1 MRVVALFFV
10 AASATYGTQTPM
22 DRVVELIEGLKAKI
36 VADGA
41 AEQTVYD
48 KYACWC
54 EETTARKAAA
64 IEDAKILIEELSKN
78 ILELKGRLG
87 TYQAEIAKLEKDI
100 ADTTEEINKAEEM
113 RKKEH
118 EEYIKKKGDL
128 EHALEN
134 LIKAIDVLTKGTTFE
149 KSEGQKAIDASMV
162 KAGVKEEEEAALLS
176 VAAGLRSAL
185 SVYNTVGIKTADVNG
200 IKSFLSNPA
209 ASLVQQ
215 HANPATQTYNAQSTV
230 IQGILS
236 QMKDDFEKELG
247 TSAEEEAA
255 AQEAHDKLM
264 ETKRAD
270 LALLE
275 ATLTKTKKSQGEDTM
290 QLAEDKEERAET
302 QKQLKADEKFFE
314 ETKAACSAKA
324 EQWSGR
330 ARSRTEELA
339 AIDEAIG
346 ILTSPEAKATFAN
359 STSTFFLQMSAV
371 ENGPKRTA
379 AFNILKKVAQDSH
392 SLRLASIASSVS
404 TTGHFDAVIK
414 DIDLMIKNLREEE
427 KADIEHRDWCEN
439 NKKSA
444 EFKNENLQYDQE
456 QLTQKIDR
464 ANGHKD
470 KLEDEV
476 AKTDTEKNTTLLA
489 MEEALASRNA
499 ENKAFKQALK
509 DDADAVALISQA
521 IEVLSGYYSLLQKK
535 QPEYKANEDTP
546 PETFEGDYEGRK
558 TEGGGIIA
566 ILSMIKEDIEKEMKV
581 ASKEEAEALKA
592 YQELYADSKATVDA
606 LDAKIVSLG
615 QDIAGKMKE
624 IADLETVKQNKA
636 DTEAATDAFI
646 TDLGP
651 NCDWVDKYFDSRM
664 SKRKAEMEGLQS
676 AKAVLAGAES
686 EGPALV
692 TTHATVDEELRD
704 LDATEAKFQRSFLQQ
719 RKA

>member
-10 AASATYGTQTPM
+10 SALATAGTQTPM

-100 ADTTEEINKAEEM
+100 KDTTEEINKAEEM
-113 RKKEH
+113 RTKEH
-118 EEYIKKKGDL
+118 EEYIKKKGDM

-134 LIKAIDVLTKGTTFE
+134 LIKAIDTLTKGTTFE
-149 KSEGQKAIDASMV
+149 KSAGQKDIDASMV
-162 KAGVKEEEEAALLS
+162 KAGVKTEEEVALMG

-185 SVYNTVGIKTADVNG
+185 SVYNSVSLKTADVSP
-200 IKSFLSNPA
+200 IKSFLSNSGGA
-209 ASLVQQ
+209 LVQE
-215 HANPATQTYNAQSTV
+215 HANPATQTYNAQSGV

-275 ATLTKTKKSQGEDTM
+275 ATLVKTKKSQGEDTM
-290 QLAEDKEERAET
+290 QLAEDQEERSET
-302 QKQLKADEKFFE
+302 QLQLKADEKFFD
-314 ETKAACSAKA
+314 ETKKSCSAKA

-330 ARSRTEELA
+330 SRSRTEELA

-359 STSTFFLQMSAV
+359 STSTFFLQMSEV
-371 ENGPKRTA
+371 ESGPKRVA
-379 AFNILKKVAQDSH
+379 AFNLLKKLAQNSH
-392 SLRLASIASSVS
+392 SLQLATIAASVQ
-404 TTGHFDAVIK
+404 TQGHFDQVIK
-414 DIDLMIKNLREEE
+414 DIDLMIKNLRDEE
-427 KADIEHRDWCEN
+427 KADIEHRDWCESET
-439 NKKSA
+439 KSA
-444 EFKNENLQYDQE
+444 EFKNENLQYDQD
-456 QLTQKIDR
+456 QLTQKIER
-464 ANGHKD
+464 ADNQKV
-470 KLEDEV
+470 KLEEEV
-476 AKTDTEKNTTLLA
+476 AKTDEEKNMTLTA
-489 MEEALASRNA
+489 MAEALATRNS
-499 ENKAFKQALK
+499 ENAAFKQALK
-509 DDADAVALISQA
+509 DDSDAVALISQA

-535 QPEYKANEDTP
+535 QPEYKSNPDTP

-558 TEGGGIIA
+558 SEGGGIIA

-581 ASKEEAEALKA
+581 ASEEEAEALKA
-592 YQELYADSKATVDA
+592 YEALRADSQATVDA

-624 IADLETVKQNKA
+624 IADLESVKQNKA
-636 DTEAATDAFI
+636 DSEAATDAFL

-664 SKRKAEMEGLQS
+664 SKRKAEMEGLQE
-676 AKAVLAGAES
+676 AKAILAGAES
-686 EGPALV
+686 EGPALI
-692 TTHATVDEELRD
+692 TQHATVDEELKD
-704 LDATEAKFQRSFLQQ
+704 LDETEKKFQRSFLQQ
-719 RKA
+719 RK